1 MNTLSA
7 TLTSVT
13 ASEHLSLLT
22 VLVGEDPFY
31 LLLAQHC
38 HDPIGTSLTLVFKET
53 EVILSPVPIPTTAN
67 IHPAMV
73 TKIEQGVVLSHVTL
87 LYGETTL
94 SALVPTVTFIL
105 LAIQEG
111 DTLYWMVQPSEISLL
126 KETHGI

>member
-13 ASEHLSLLT
+13 ASDHLSLLT
-22 VLVGEDPFY
+22 VLVGEDTFH
-31 LLLAQHC
+31 LLLVQSI
-38 HDPIGTSLTLVFKET
+38 HDPLGTPLTLVFKET
-53 EVILSPVPIPTTAN
+53 EVILSPVSIPTTAN

-87 LYGETTL
+87 LYHETTIA
-94 SALVPTVTFIL
+94 ALVPTVTFIP

-111 DTLYWMVQPSEISLL
+111 ETLYWMVQPSEISLL